1 MLWLFGNQGS
11 AVRPYRL
18 LRRTIDLVKADHVQ
32 HSRAQGL
39 MKFLIER
46 INGHCAEAGNLFHP
60 EDLTMRVD
68 KMTVAQSDLAYDTM
82 FKILHGEGFFGAA
95 GGNVVG
101 NRAMYTTYGTMY
113 NQLKVFEVNQ
123 GDRQKRQRK
132 H

>member
-1 MLWLFGNQGS
+1 MRHREQKLARS
-11 AVRPYRL
+11 RTSVRIL
-18 LRRTIDLVKADHVQ
+18 LGRE
-32 HSRAQGL
+32 AQAFNCSPL
-39 MKFLIER
+39 SY
-46 INGHCAEAGNLFHP
+46 
-60 EDLTMRVD
+60 
-68 KMTVAQSDLAYDTM
+68 VAQSDLAYDTM
-82 FKILHGEGFFGAA
+82 FKILHGEGFFGDA

>member
-1 MLWLFGNQGS
+1 M
-11 AVRPYRL
+11 
-18 LRRTIDLVKADHVQ
+18 
-32 HSRAQGL
+32 
-39 MKFLIER
+39 E
-46 INGHCAEAGNLFHP
+46 
-60 EDLTMRVD
+60 
-68 KMTVAQSDLAYDTM
+68 
-82 FKILHGEGFFGAA
+82 ILHGEGFFGDA